1 MKRGE
6 CIVLIIRLLKNM
18 IKQSGQSIIRNKNMS
33 LASIGSVSATLI
45 ILGLVL
51 MLVLNMSNI
60 TNTTKDE
67 FDQVEAYV
75 DLEIEDK
82 VLEGLSGKIKKI
94 DGVKSVQY
102 TSKKQALENMK
113 DRLEENEDI
122 LDGLETN
129 PFQNVFTVY
138 LEDVEQID
146 EVARL
151 VGKIDGIE
159 DVRYHKDV
167 VDKLI
172 NIADFTRIGGTI
184 LIGILLIISIFIIS
198 NTIKT
203 TVIAR
208 QTEIGIM
215 KYVGATNGFIRGPFI
230 IEGIT
235 LGIIG
240 SIISIVIV
248 MFGYKYTIG
257 FLNTSLNGMLSTY
270 LIPAKYILK
279 DIVIIFVTLG
289 AGVGTVGSIIS
300 LRKFLKV

>member
-1 MKRGE
+1 M
-6 CIVLIIRLLKNM
+6 IIRLLKNM

-33 LASIGSVSATLI
+33 LASVGSVSATLI

-51 MLVLNMSNI
+51 MLILNMSNI
-60 TNTTKDE
+60 TNTTKDD

-75 DLEIEDK
+75 ELEIENE
-82 VLEGLSGKIKKI
+82 VLEGLSGKIKKV

-146 EVARL
+146 EVAKL
-151 VGKIDGIE
+151 LEKIDGIE

-172 NIADFTRIGGTI
+172 NIADFTRVGGTI

-208 QTEIGIM
+208 QTEIEIM

-240 SIISIVIV
+240 SVISIVIV
-248 MFGYKYTIG
+248 MFGYKYAVG
-257 FLNTSLNGMLSTY
+257 FLSTSLNGMLSTY
-270 LIPAKYILK
+270 LIPAEYIIK
-279 DIVIIFVTLG
+279 DIIIIFVSLG
-289 AGVGTVGSIIS
+289 AGVGAVGSIIS
-300 LRKFLKV
+300 LRRFLKV

>member
-1 MKRGE
+1 M
-6 CIVLIIRLLKNM
+6 IIRLLKSM
-18 IKQSGQSIIRNKNMS
+18 IKQSGKSIIRNKNMS
-33 LASIGSVSATLI
+33 LASVSSVSATLI

-51 MLVLNMSNI
+51 MLILNMSNI

-75 DLEIEDK
+75 DLEIENE
-82 VLEGLSGKIKKI
+82 VLEALSGKIKQVE
-94 DGVKSVQY
+94 GVKSVQY

-146 EVARL
+146 KVAKGL
-151 VGKIDGIE
+151 EKIDGIE

-184 LIGILLIISIFIIS
+184 LIGILLVISIFIIS

-203 TVIAR
+203 TVMAR
-208 QTEIGIM
+208 EREIGIM

-235 LGIIG
+235 LGVIG

-248 MFGYKYTIG
+248 IVGYRYTIG
-257 FLNTSLNGMLSTY
+257 ILNTSLNGMLSTY
-270 LIPAKYILK
+270 LIPAQYILK
-279 DIVIIFVTLG
+279 DIVIIFITLG

-300 LRKFLKV
+300 LRRFLKV

>member
-1 MKRGE
+1 M
-6 CIVLIIRLLKNM
+6 IIRLLKNM

-75 DLEIEDK
+75 ELEIEDK

-138 LEDVEQID
+138 LKDVEQID
-146 EVARL
+146 EVAKL
-151 VGKIDGIE
+151 VGQIDGIE

-172 NIADFTRIGGTI
+172 NIANFTRIGGTI
-184 LIGILLIISIFIIS
+184 LIGILLVVSIFIIS

-230 IEGIT
+230 MEGIA

-240 SIISIVIV
+240 SVVSIAIV

-279 DIVIIFVTLG
+279 DIVIIFITLG

>member
-1 MKRGE
+1 MK
-6 CIVLIIRLLKNM
+6 IRLLKNM

-33 LASIGSVSATLI
+33 LASVGSVSATLI
-45 ILGLVL
+45 IVGLVL
-51 MLVLNMSNI
+51 MLILNMTNI
-60 TNTTKDE
+60 TKTTKDD

-75 DLEIEDK
+75 DLEIEDE
-82 VLEGLSGKIKKI
+82 VLEGLSGEIRKI
-94 DGVKSVQY
+94 DGIESIEY

-113 DRLEENEDI
+113 DRLNESDDI

-129 PFQNVFTVY
+129 PFQNVFTVH
-138 LEDVEQID
+138 LDDVEQID
-146 EVARL
+146 EVSKL
-151 VGKIDGIE
+151 VEEIDGIE

-172 NIADFTRIGGTI
+172 SIADFTRIGGII
-184 LIGILLIISIFIIS
+184 LIGILLIVSIFIIS

-230 IEGIT
+230 IEGVI
-235 LGIIG
+235 LGVVG

-248 MFGYKYTIG
+248 MFGYKYMIG

-270 LIPAKYILK
+270 LIPAKFILK
-279 DIVIIFVTLG
+279 DIIIIFVTLG
-289 AGVGTVGSIIS
+289 AGVGAVGSIIS
-300 LRKFLKV
+300 LRRFLKV